1 MAARKLAI
9 EFARLWSG
17 DEMCELPQRVTS
29 VSRQGV
35 SYTIL
40 DNQEFI
46 DELRTGLYEI
56 DLFLKVTNPDNARRK
71 SKVFSVDTPR
81 ARRYSPK
88 SLVLTVD
95 PDLDLSVVKG
105 ADAEWTSA
113 GLTGLDLSNLFPDTG
128 WSAAVALNNYSG
140 SKSIYLDS
148 ASVSLNYDTE
158 VVSFAIPYS
167 KANTALGMVDPG
179 TWTLYATQTIDDI
192 ENIVELVTGNL
203 QIKMYN

>member
-1 MAARKLAI
+1 
-9 EFARLWSG
+9 
-17 DEMCELPQRVTS
+17 
-29 VSRQGV
+29 
-35 SYTIL
+35 
-40 DNQEFI
+40 
-46 DELRTGLYEI
+46 
-56 DLFLKVTNPDNARRK
+56 
-71 SKVFSVDTPR
+71 
-81 ARRYSPK
+81 
-88 SLVLTVD
+88 VLTVD